1 MREVVS
7 FFTQQ
12 LLNEIKGVNLVTI
25 VAVVAGLVEGSPA
38 TVVPGVHRVT
48 LTHRQ
53 AGAVNHPCVSI
64 LHINQ

>member
-7 FFTQQ
+7 FSHN
-12 LLNEIKGVNLVTI
+12 NEIKGVDLVTI

-48 LTHRQ
+48 LTHIQ
-53 AGAVNHPCVSI
+53 AVNNLCVSI
-64 LHINQ
+64 LQINQ